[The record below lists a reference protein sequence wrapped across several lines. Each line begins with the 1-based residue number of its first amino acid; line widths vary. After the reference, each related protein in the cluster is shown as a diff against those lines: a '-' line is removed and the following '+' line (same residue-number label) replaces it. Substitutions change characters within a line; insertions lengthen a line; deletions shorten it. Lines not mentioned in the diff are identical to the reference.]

1 MVAGA
6 GANLEVGGAVS
17 VSHGDDGHLYECK
30 VVDVDDNMVV
40 LHWHGNK
47 RSVGSWQDF

>member
-17 VSHGDDGHLYECK
+17 VSHGDDGHRYECK
-30 VVDVDDNMVV
+30 VVKVEENMVL
-40 LHWHGNK
+40 LHWHGYNGK
-47 RSVGSWQDF
+47 AGRW